1 MPEGA
6 ALNASRPRG
15 APPRPPAP
23 APAPNR
29 PPEQYGSL
37 YNRQLLHREVYG
49 WVPNELGVEQSP
61 QTLARML
68 DPTGQPQP
76 RGPPSM
82 ALRCSGRIYPPGA
95 SPPDLQRQLPPGAS
109 PLDLQRQIPPP
120 VPGQGGPS
128 PPLPQGSPIG
138 GSPMIDF
145 ARMPPPAPVA
155 TGPSPAPLSRALY
168 ARGAASSVGCG
179 GRAAAAQAAAGVASS
194 DTPQSATSRVVGSS
208 PASATAGTLSGAENT
223 AESTQRSLA
232 DAATPAAASG
242 DELILLADIASAG
255 GSARRAAPA
264 IRPVSDG
271 SLGAAASI

>member
-29 PPEQYGSL
+29 PPELYGSL

-82 ALRCSGRIYPPGA
+82 AQQMFWPNLPPGA
-95 SPPDLQRQLPPGAS
+95 SPLDLQRQLPPGAS

-138 GSPMIDF
+138 FSPMIDF
-145 ARMPPPAPVA
+145 ARMPPLAPVA

-168 ARGAASSVGCG
+168 AAAPPPQSVV
-179 GRAAAAQAAAGVASS
+179 AAAHAAAQAAAGVTSG
-194 DTPQSATSRVVGSS
+194 DTPQSVTSELSAGS
-208 PASATAGTLSGAENT
+208 PASATAGTLSGGELT
-223 AESTQRSLA
+223 ADSQQRSLA
-232 DAATPAAASG
+232 DDATPAEAS
-242 DELILLADIASAG
+242 ETS
-255 GSARRAAPA
+255 
-264 IRPVSDG
+264 
-271 SLGAAASI
+271 